1 MPEASALPEV
11 LNLAEPGGPTPAT
24 DEEKA
29 TLALQYQGDVAVL
42 RAIDGSHVPQHLPV
56 LDSDGNVIANYSV
69 TGVTGEEAITTH
81 GTTRQATVTT
91 VKEHIDMLMVAHHL
105 RSDPGMSPEEP
116 LLADR
121 RPGSAGAGHVDL

>member
-11 LNLAEPGGPTPAT
+11 LNLAEPGEPTPAT

-56 LDSDGNVIANYSV
+56 LDSDGNVIANSSV
-69 TGVTGEEAITTH
+69 TGVTSEEATTTH
-81 GTTRQATVTT
+81 GMTRRATVSPRM
-91 VKEHIDMLMVAHHL
+91 EHIDILMMAHHL
-105 RSDPGMSPEEP
+105 GSDATAVAPAEARSRMAP
-116 LLADR
+116 
-121 RPGSAGAGHVDL
+121 